1 MINRKK
7 MVSLLLVLTLCSGMV
22 VNGYASEID
31 DTKKKAEEL
40 ENKKKTA
47 ENEKASL
54 AEQLK
59 QLTQEMENT
68 KKKITEKEDE
78 ITTKEEELVQAKID
92 EDDQYNSM
100 KKRIRYMYENGNTG
114 FVEILCS
121 SKSIGEFLNNAEIY
135 QHDIGIRQR
144 HAGRIPESS
153 KECRGTGSISEKGI

>member
-1 MINRKK
+1 

-59 QLTQEMENT
+59 QLTQKNLWRRKSRLLMT
-68 KKKITEKEDE
+68 PEKRKAAEAVSVSSHSRLW
-78 ITTKEEELVQAKID
+78 K
-92 EDDQYNSM
+92 
-100 KKRIRYMYENGNTG
+100 MY
-114 FVEILCS
+114 
-121 SKSIGEFLNNAEIY
+121 
-135 QHDIGIRQR
+135 
-144 HAGRIPESS
+144 
-153 KECRGTGSISEKGI
+153 

>member
-121 SKSIGEFLNNAEIY
+121 SKSIGEFLNNAEYISTISGY
-135 QHDIGIRQR
+135 DRDMQIGRA
-144 HAGRIPESS
+144 HV
-153 KECRGTGSISEKGI
+153 